1 MSNTIEAAPAGKTP
15 PSDLAS
21 EQVVLGAMMLS
32 TDAITDI
39 VDIIQPADYYRPIH
53 GSIHAAIV
61 ELFGR
66 GEPTDPVA
74 VTAQLLANGDLQRVG
89 GALYLSECTNAV
101 PATTNGTWYA
111 RRVSDLA
118 IRRRLMEAGTK
129 IVQLAA
135 APDLQIEAAVDQA
148 GAAFYDATAQREHG
162 DLAPIGDDTI
172 NVLQEIRTAGERG
185 DALRGLS
192 TGFLDLD
199 KLTNG
204 LQPEQLIVLAGRPGM
219 GKSVAAVDFC
229 REAAIR
235 NGKRVAYFSLEMSR
249 SELITRIFA
258 AESNVQLSMLKT
270 GRLDASQWESL
281 ERAERR
287 VNEAPLMIDPSPGL
301 TMTDIRARCRR
312 LGQRNGL
319 DLVVVDYLQL
329 MTPASRRD
337 RNREQE
343 VAELSRGLK
352 LLAKELHV
360 PVIAVAQLNRGPEQR
375 SDKRPQLADLRESG
389 SLEQDADIVMFVHR
403 DDYYDKEAE
412 NSGEAELIIAK
423 HRGGATGTVH
433 LASRLHVSRFADMA
447 VA

>member
-1 MSNTIEAAPAGKTP
+1 MTDTIEAPPADRTP
-15 PSDLAS
+15 PSDLAA
-21 EQVVLGAMMLS
+21 EQVALGAMMLS
-32 TDAITDI
+32 ADAITDI
-39 VDIIQPADYYRPIH
+39 VDILKPADYYRPIH
-53 GSIHAAIV
+53 SAIHTAII

-74 VTAQLLANGDLQRVG
+74 VSAQLLAAGDLQRVG
-89 GALYLSECTNAV
+89 GAPYLIECTGQV
-101 PATTNGTWYA
+101 PTAANGPWYA
-111 RRVSDLA
+111 RRVADLA
-118 IRRRLMEAGTK
+118 TRRRLMQAGAK
-129 IVQLAA
+129 MVQLAA
-135 APDLQIEAAVDQA
+135 APHLEISEAVDQA
-148 GAAFYDATAQREHG
+148 GAAFYDATAQQEHG
-162 DLAPIGDDTI
+162 DLTLIGNDTI
-172 NVLQEIRTAGERG
+172 DVLQEIRAAGERG

-192 TGFLDLD
+192 TGFIDLD
-199 KLTNG
+199 KMTNG

-229 REAAIR
+229 REAAIQ
-235 NGKRVAYFSLEMSR
+235 NDKRVAYFSLEMSR

-258 AESNVQLSMLKT
+258 AESNVRLANLKT
-270 GRLDASQWESL
+270 GRLDGTDWERL

-287 VNEAPLMIDPSPGL
+287 VNESKLLIDPSPGL

-312 LGQRNGL
+312 LGQRDGL

-329 MTPASRRD
+329 MTPASRKD

-375 SDKRPQLADLRESG
+375 SDKRPQLSDLRESG

-403 DDYYDKEAE
+403 DDYYDKECA
-412 NSGEAELIIAK
+412 NAGEAEFILAK

-433 LASRLHVSRFADMA
+433 VASRLHVSRFADMA